1 MFSQAYSIPP
11 HPGLRRENLGSLE
24 TRAGQEMSVGWG
36 GSLPV
41 DYSPCNMQAVGLRA
55 VPLWLCGVCPDHT
68 RFTNKRH
75 RALGLGARVSRP
87 VPTPALPAS
96 ALTASPR
103 EACPTVRFLTHQPP
117 GTICLSPTRRSEG
130 ALPGRPPLLTYGL
143 SGSFNI
149 FEKPDCIQW
158 GRGVGKVGGLIF
170 LARLAALGA
179 RIRPELQ
186 PNLFPAAG
194 GSG

>member
-1 MFSQAYSIPP
+1 MAACLLITVPVTCKPWDFALCPSGFAGSAQTT
-11 HPGLRRENLGSLE
+11 PGLQTE
-24 TRAGQEMSVGWG
+24 TPSSRAEGEGLPPSAHASPPSVC
-36 GSLPV
+36 S
-41 DYSPCNMQAVGLRA
+41 YCQ
-55 VPLWLCGVCPDHT
+55 
-68 RFTNKRH
+68 
-75 RALGLGARVSRP
+75 
-87 VPTPALPAS
+87 
-96 ALTASPR
+96 PR

-117 GTICLSPTRRSEG
+117 GTICLSQTRRSEG

-179 RIRPELQ
+179 RLRPELQ